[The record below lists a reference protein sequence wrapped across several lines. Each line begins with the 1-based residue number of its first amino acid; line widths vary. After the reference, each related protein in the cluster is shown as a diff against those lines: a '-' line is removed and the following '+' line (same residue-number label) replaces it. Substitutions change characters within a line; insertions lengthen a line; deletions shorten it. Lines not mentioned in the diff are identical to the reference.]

1 MMPGSRRYFAHSHP
15 STGMSEWHPFTVHA
29 EGVADRA
36 AAFLRRFGL
45 ERLARAWGLLHDVG
59 KVTPEFQDILAGSSR
74 RFDHSAPGTRI
85 AVSSDDGYGRIGR
98 ILAPGIAGHH
108 AGMANWSGQGE
119 RTTLED
125 RVRSARD
132 PDPAWKQLI
141 RLPYPLLESGIAERY
156 RDAFACQLLTRMVF
170 FAGVD
175 ADYLDTEAYYD
186 RLEGRKRRRGGHLPL
201 EELSRRLEARLDSL
215 SGADSAMNRLRREVL
230 AMWGRQ
236 PAGRRAC
243 SP

>member
-1 MMPGSRRYFAHSHP
+1 M
-15 STGMSEWHPFTVHA
+15 
-29 EGVADRA
+29 
-36 AAFLRRFGL
+36 
-45 ERLARAWGLLHDVG
+45 
-59 KVTPEFQDILAGSSR
+59 
-74 RFDHSAPGTRI
+74 
-85 AVSSDDGYGRIGR
+85 
-98 ILAPGIAGHH
+98 
-108 AGMANWSGQGE
+108 
-119 RTTLED
+119 ED